1 MSLLLVGTLG
11 KARGLKGELF
21 VLAYHPDS
29 PHWEVGRT
37 LYVLP
42 VGTAALDET
51 GILDSKP
58 DLETRIEVVQVGA
71 KGRLVLRLEA
81 VRTRS
86 AAEDLRNCPVAIS
99 LDSLESPASDEFYYH
114 EVVGWTVNDRDGVKV
129 GTVVRAVETYLDLVE
144 VRPVAGGETFFIPVV
159 NDIVIAID
167 RENKVLV
174 VNMME
179 GLIP

>member
-11 KARGLKGELF
+11 KASGLKGEIF
-21 VLAYHPDS
+21 VLAYHADS

-42 VGTAALDET
+42 AGTTAPNEK
-51 GILDSKP
+51 GILDAEP
-58 DLETRIEVVQVGA
+58 DLETRVEGVRLGA

-81 VRTRS
+81 VRSRS
-86 AAEDLRNCPVAIS
+86 GAEALRNCPVAIA
-99 LDSLESPASDEFYYH
+99 LDTLEKPTPDEFYYH
-114 EVVGWTVNDRDGVKV
+114 EIAGWAVNDQDGLKV
-129 GTVVRAVETYLDLVE
+129 GTVVRAVETYMDLVE

-159 NDIVIAID
+159 SDIVTAID
-167 RENKVLV
+167 REHKVLV